1 MRADVN
7 LPAGWTHTTLGDVAQ
22 VRTGL
27 ALGRPATA
35 DPVTL
40 PYLRVANVQD
50 GYFDLEEVKEVTIAQ
65 SEVGRYSLANGDL
78 LLTEGGD
85 FDKLGRGCVWRG
97 EISNCLH
104 QNHVFAVRA
113 NRERVDPNFLA
124 CATSSRL
131 GRLYFL
137 RCAKKSTNLASIN
150 SSQLRGMPVLLPP
163 LDEQVA
169 IYKRVAAWDAAIRT
183 LVRLICAK
191 ERLKQELAAGL
202 LCGRIRFP
210 GTQPNDWPVRRVRD
224 VTTQSA
230 LRNSQGLGVNS
241 VMAVNKA
248 QGMIP
253 MRERTIGASL
263 DRYKVVR
270 RDWFAYNPMRL
281 NIGSLARWNKDAD
294 ALVSP
299 DYVVFSCQLDQIDPD
314 YFDHFRRSILW
325 ERFVTSAGNGSVR
338 VRIYY
343 DDLGSLTLKQPPL
356 TVQKRIARVLT
367 AAGRELCLL
376 GSQIAALRRQRQGV
390 IDDLLTGQ
398 RRVKGAAA

>member
-1 MRADVN
+1 MRVDTN
-7 LPAGWTHTTLGDVAQ
+7 LPTGWTHTTLGDVAH

-27 ALGRPATA
+27 ALGRPATE
-35 DPVTL
+35 DSVTL

-50 GYFDLEEVKEVTIAQ
+50 GYLDLEVLKEVTVPS
-65 SEVGRYSLANGDL
+65 SEVSRYSLADGDL

-97 EISNCLH
+97 ELPTCLH

-113 NRERVDPNFLA
+113 NRTRVDPNFLA
-124 CATSSRL
+124 CATSSRI

-137 RCAKKSTNLASIN
+137 GCAKKSTNLASIN
-150 SSQLRGMPVLLPP
+150 SSQLRGMPILLPP
-163 LDEQVA
+163 LDEQMA
-169 IYKRVAAWDAAIRT
+169 ICKRVGAWDEAIRT
-183 LVRLICAK
+183 QDKLICVK
-191 ERLKQELAAGL
+191 EQLKQELAEGL
-202 LCGRIRFP
+202 LCGRIRLP
-210 GTQPNDWPVRRVRD
+210 GTQPDQWPVRRVRD

-230 LRNSQGLGVNS
+230 LRNTQGLGVDS
-241 VMAVNKA
+241 VMAVNKV

-281 NIGSLARWNKDAD
+281 NIGSLARWTKDGY

-299 DYVVFSCQLDQIDPD
+299 DYVVFSCQLDQLDPD
-314 YFDHFRRSILW
+314 YFDHFRRSLHW
-325 ERFVTSAGNGSVR
+325 QRYVTSAGNGSVR

-343 DDLGSLTLKQPPL
+343 DDLSNLTLPQPPL
-356 TVQKRIARVLT
+356 SIQKRIARVLT
-367 AAGRELCLL
+367 AAARELTLL
-376 GSQIAALRRQRQGV
+376 RSQLAALRRQRQGV
-390 IDDLLTGQ
+390 IDKLLTGQ
-398 RRVKGAAA
+398 CRVKGVAA